1 MNDNNDYFKKA
12 LSDFAFDAA
21 YGDSIRHLYRKGYS
35 PEAIKKHLNCE
46 SLSIER
52 ISSVIDRFKDSMV
65 DGNSSDE
72 KKSSGQLQKSLDK
85 SPDSPVGQPT
95 NSTCRYEY
103 VKEYDSYG
111 RASFIK
117 RKIPD

>member
-1 MNDNNDYFKKA
+1 MNDNSSYFKKA

-35 PEAIKKHLNCE
+35 PEAIKEHLNCE
-46 SLSIER
+46 SLSIEK
-52 ISSVIDRFKDSMV
+52 ISQVIDRFCDSYDSPDPSGQKNPASGAG
-65 DGNSSDE
+65 DGSSDT
-72 KKSSGQLQKSLDK
+72 SI
-85 SPDSPVGQPT
+85 
-95 NSTCRYEY
+95 NNAHRYEY

-111 RASFIK
+111 RASFIR

>member
-1 MNDNNDYFKKA
+1 MNDNNSYFKKA

-52 ISSVIDRFKDSMV
+52 IEYVIDRFNEQIISDDSM
-65 DGNSSDE
+65 DKKNSSDQ
-72 KKSSGQLQKSLDK
+72 SSAVSSESSHDT
-85 SPDSPVGQPT
+85 SPDRLD
-95 NSTCRYEY
+95 NACRFEY

-111 RASFIK
+111 RASFIR
-117 RKIPD
+117 RKITD